1 MELIFKKLHCW
12 LLFLEDCL
20 KFDIDKRH
28 APWYYQSMKDMLR
41 KVRADK
47 DFNLET
53 LSYEEIFDG
62 LKFGIARAISGF
74 SKLGIYIED
83 LELNLEGCLTR
94 KAYGED
100 MNLYPKIYLNLKGD
114 YSVLLTPFEI
124 ELLRVGN
131 GIKSLSCDELTISL
145 LDFMQD
151 KFPDCDY
158 IKIYEN
164 YQKNAEIIKKQREK
178 HLFL

>member
-1 MELIFKKLHCW
+1 
-12 LLFLEDCL
+12 
-20 KFDIDKRH
+20 
-28 APWYYQSMKDMLR
+28 MKDMLR
-41 KVRADK
+41 NVRADK

-62 LKFGIARAISGF
+62 LKFGIARAISEF
-74 SKLGIYIED
+74 SKTTILAED
-83 LELNLEGCLTR
+83 LKLNIDGCLT
-94 KAYGED
+94 KKSYGGD
-100 MNLYPKIYLNLKGD
+100 LNLYPKIYLNLEGD
-114 YSVLLTPFEI
+114 YSVLLTPFQI
-124 ELLRVGN
+124 ELMKVGN

>member
-1 MELIFKKLHCW
+1 
-12 LLFLEDCL
+12 
-20 KFDIDKRH
+20 
-28 APWYYQSMKDMLR
+28 MKVVY
-41 KVRADK
+41 KNIRADK

-62 LKFGIARAISGF
+62 IKFGVARAISDF
-74 SKLGIYIED
+74 SKSAVVVED
-83 LELNLEGCLTR
+83 LELNSEGCVTKR
-94 KAYGED
+94 TYGQD
-100 MNLYPKIYLNLKGD
+100 MNLYPKIYLNLKGE

-131 GIKSLSCDELTISL
+131 GIKSLSCDELNITLIG
-145 LDFMQD
+145 FMQD

-158 IKIYEN
+158 QEIYEN